1 MEYPLFRRR
10 IFMLVSLL
18 AAIIFIGTSGYVT
31 LEGWSP
37 LDAFYMTV
45 ITLTTVGFGELY
57 PLSAAGRIFTV
68 MLIVSGVGLV
78 AYASSTVVQ
87 TLISGELQAEIL
99 ARRRQRM
106 LEKLNNHHIVCG
118 FGRMGQHIVTELQ
131 QQKKEFVVVD
141 NDPAAVEAARRQG
154 IFAVLGDASDESVLA
169 QAGIM
174 RARSLIAAINSDAGN
189 VFIVLTARAMRSD
202 LIIVSRVNYDN
213 AESKLRRAGAN
224 EVISPYL
231 IGGRR
236 MVHYVERPGVVRFL
250 DELMQSP
257 ELELWIE
264 EFEVQPG
271 SALADKSL
279 AEAQLRSRT
288 GVNVLAVHC
297 PGQTISTQP
306 NVETHLP
313 PGTKLIAQGTRAQLQ
328 ALTEMVK
335 RGALSGPEEENGEQE
350 DNCFRT
356 G

>member
-1 MEYPLFRRR
+1 MDYPLFRRR
-10 IFMLVSLL
+10 LFVLLGLL
-18 AAIIFIGTSGYVT
+18 AAILLAGTGGYVT

-78 AYASSTVVQ
+78 AYATSTVAQ
-87 TLISGELQAEIL
+87 MLISGELQAEIL

-106 LEKLNNHHIVCG
+106 LEQLHNHHIVCG
-118 FGRMGQHIVTELQ
+118 FGRMGQHIATELRN
-131 QQKKEFVVVD
+131 QQKDFVVVD
-141 NDPAAVEAARRQG
+141 NDPAAVEEARRRG
-154 IFAVLGDASDESVLA
+154 YFAVLGDASDEEVLA

-189 VFIVLTARAMRSD
+189 VFIVLTARAMRPD
-202 LIIVSRVNYDN
+202 LIIVSRVNYDD

-236 MVHYVERPGVVRFL
+236 MVHFVERPGVVRFL

-264 EFEVQPG
+264 EFEIQPG
-271 SALADKSL
+271 SALAGKSL
-279 AEAQLRSRT
+279 GEAELRNRT

-297 PGQTISTQP
+297 PGQSISTQP
-306 NVETHLP
+306 DVGTSLP

-328 ALTEMVK
+328 ALTNMVR
-335 RGALSGPEEENGEQE
+335 RGAETVRKGEKP
-350 DNCFRT
+350 D